1 MSSTDCIFCKIVR
14 GEIPCSR
21 VYEDEHFVAFDDIS
35 PQAPVHVLIV
45 PREHIETLED
55 LTADHAL
62 LVGRSVLAAQS
73 IARARG
79 LASNGY
85 RLVYNCGKDAGQ
97 AVFHIHLHLL
107 GGRPM
112 KWPPG

>member
-62 LVGRSVLAAQS
+62 LAGRSILVGQS

-79 LASNGY
+79 LAPNGY